1 MAKKKT
7 AGKRY
12 TEEQKEKILA
22 FVDEVNEA
30 KGRGGPA
37 AAKKKFG
44 ISPITLTSWQKKRK
58 GGNLRPSKSEKPQKN
73 PLRRMAD
80 ILEEIQAAETQIQT
94 LQSEY
99 AKLRKKI

>member
-7 AGKRY
+7 VGKRY

-22 FVDEVNEA
+22 FVDEVNET

-44 ISPITLTSWQKKRK
+44 ISPITLTSWQAKRK
-58 GGNLRPSKSEKPQKN
+58 GGTSRANKSGNSKNN
-73 PLRRMAD
+73 PFRRMAD
-80 ILEEIQAAETQIQT
+80 ILDKIAAAETEIKA
-94 LQSEY
+94 LQGEY